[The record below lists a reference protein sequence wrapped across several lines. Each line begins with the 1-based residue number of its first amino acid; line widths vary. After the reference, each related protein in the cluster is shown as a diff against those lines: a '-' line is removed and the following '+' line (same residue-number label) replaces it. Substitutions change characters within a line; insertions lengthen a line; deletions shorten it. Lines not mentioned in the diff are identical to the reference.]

1 MTAAINAELIA
12 WFAELPAWQ
21 NEAFRRLLAKSALDE
36 SDYDQILTSAR
47 IELRLETGVSAP
59 IRLTEADLPTAP
71 AVGTSSPQLTALHS
85 LSGVNMLARD
95 QRLNIGTGLTLIYG
109 SNGAGKSG
117 YARIFKLAC
126 LCHEKA
132 TERILPN
139 VYEPLVTGGI
149 PSASFDVSTDDV
161 TQTITWQVGIAPIAA
176 LRRFVVFDTKAAR
189 GYLSERNVVSAIP
202 PVLIKLER
210 LGEAIKVVKD
220 RLASEAAAI
229 QPGATAL
236 QPYVDAT
243 IIGKLVGSLTV
254 ATLRESLVDALVWTE
269 ADQVNL
275 SDCEQREARFKAEGP
290 QALRRQLEQR
300 RNRLATLTARLRD
313 AEQLVADTQIEAIS
327 QQRHMC
333 TQLQEQKESAAK
345 LALSG
350 AVIKGVGSTAWEDL
364 MRAAAIFFLREVE
377 PDIEFPGPLGQSH
390 CVLCQQP
397 IEAPA
402 HVRLQRF
409 WRFLQDDVA
418 QRLISAREQL
428 QLLVEPLKAWKVDMP
443 AELAVIAT
451 NLAEDVP
458 MIWPQV
464 PPHLAMIAVRRDAV
478 LLAVTSGD
486 WALVPSAPVTLS
498 SDCAAEQS
506 ALLAN
511 EQTLGDPAQ
520 AIAELTGLT
529 VLIRELV
536 ARKHATAARETI
548 LGHHQR
554 LVRANRLREASDSI
568 STLATSTKNKAL
580 QKKHITKAF
589 TATLQQHARELGL
602 RNAVP
607 GIVPSAEY
615 AKVTHSM
622 TIEGAKIGG
631 ASPDHVFSE
640 GEQTALALAYFFA
653 EHTDAETAPALI
665 FDDPVTSLSHRIRAK
680 VVEKIAGLA
689 ARGQV
694 IVFTHD
700 LTFYC
705 GIKDA
710 ATHARIP
717 LALRS
722 IEAAGRHVGLV
733 REGEPV
739 DAMSVAE
746 REKWLESL
754 QKEAVQKD
762 ADGDVA
768 GLSEVTA
775 RFYGLLRKSWERAVE
790 ELLFN
795 KVVMRFDD
803 AVKTQ
808 SLTGAVIDAAIIT
821 KVFAAMRK
829 CSAQI
834 DGHDHAIGAN
844 APQLDPTDMKS
855 DLAELSAFR
864 VEQKRKSTAQAESLK
879 HLKA

>member
-21 NEAFRRLLAKSALDE
+21 SEVFRRVLAKSALGE
-36 SDYDQILTSAR
+36 GDYDQILTFVR
-47 IELRLETGVSAP
+47 IELGLEAGVTAPVRLAEF
-59 IRLTEADLPTAP
+59 DLPTAP
-71 AVGTSSPQLTALHS
+71 AVGGPPSQLMALHG
-85 LSGVNMLARD
+85 LSGVNMLTGG
-95 QRLNIGTGLTLIYG
+95 QRLNIGPGLTLIYG
-109 SNGAGKSG
+109 ANGAGKSG

-139 VYEPLVTGGI
+139 VYEPLVTNGV
-149 PSASFDVSTDDV
+149 PSANFDVSTDEV
-161 TQTITWQVGIAPIAA
+161 TQTIAWHDGIAPIAA

-189 GYLSERNVVSAIP
+189 GYLSERNVVTTIP

-220 RLASEAAAI
+220 RLAAEAVAI
-229 QPGATAL
+229 QPEATAL
-236 QPYVDAT
+236 HSYVDAT
-243 IIGKLVGSLTV
+243 IIGKLLGSLTF
-254 ATLRESLVDALVWTE
+254 ATLGESLVDALVWTE

-300 RNRLATLTARLRD
+300 RNRLATLTTRLRV
-313 AEQLVADTQIEAIS
+313 AEQLVSENQIAALR
-327 QQRHMC
+327 QQRQVC
-333 TQLQEQKESAAK
+333 IQLQEQKKSAAK

-350 AVIKGVGSTAWEDL
+350 AAIKGVGSTVWEDL
-364 MRAAAIFFLREVE
+364 MRAAASFFLVEVD
-377 PDIEFPGPLGQSH
+377 PDTEFPGTMGQSL

-397 IEAPA
+397 IEPPA
-402 HVRLQRF
+402 HERLQRF

-418 QRLISAREQL
+418 QRLISAQEQL
-428 QLLVEPLKAWKVDMP
+428 DLLVEPLGTWKVDMP
-443 AELAVIAT
+443 AELAVLAT
-451 NLAEDVP
+451 HLADDVP
-458 MIWPQV
+458 MIWPKV
-464 PPHLAMIAVRRDAV
+464 PPHLAILAARRDAV
-478 LLAVTSGD
+478 LLAVSSGD
-486 WALVPSAPVTLS
+486 WTPVPSAPVALS
-498 SDCAAEQS
+498 AACAAEQS
-506 ALLAN
+506 ALLAS

-520 AIAELTGLT
+520 AAAELARLT
-529 VLIRELV
+529 AQISELT

-554 LVRANRLREASDSI
+554 LVRANRLREVSDNI

-589 TATLQQHARELGL
+589 TATFQQHARELGL

-607 GIVPSAEY
+607 GIAPSAEY

-622 TIEGAKIGG
+622 TIEGAKVGG
-631 ASPDHVFSE
+631 VSPDHVFSE

-680 VVEKIAGLA
+680 VVEKIVGLA

-700 LTFYC
+700 LTFFC
-705 GIKDA
+705 GLKDA
-710 ATHARIP
+710 ATHAQVP

-722 IEAAGRHVGLV
+722 IEAAGRHIGKV
-733 REGEPV
+733 REGEPA
-739 DAMSVAE
+739 DAMSVAD

-754 QKEAVQKD
+754 QKQAVQKET
-762 ADGDVA
+762 DGDVE

-775 RFYGLLRKSWERAVE
+775 RFYDVLRKSWERAVE

-803 AVKTQ
+803 VVKTQ
-808 SLTGAVIDAAIIT
+808 SLTGSVIDAAIIT
-821 KVFAAMRK
+821 TVFAAMRK

-834 DGHDHAIGAN
+834 EAHDHAVGAN
-844 APQLDPTDMKS
+844 APQPDPTDMKS
-855 DLAELSAFR
+855 DLAALCTFR
-864 VEQKRKSTAQAESLK
+864 VEQKKKIKMQEESLK